1 MRPHI
6 VESVTA
12 LWAQMLLMRTKF
24 AMLVA
29 FDGIFLAD
37 EAQQAFSGQGL
48 PNLLEYVRPF
58 AGELHTNPLMRE
70 FNEASLDQHRLF
82 IGDRLWLL
90 FYIYRAFLMR
100 NGLLISQSWERR
112 TFVDWRK
119 DSGVSQLLG
128 ALLTSDEVAQLKAKN
143 AGGLAAALARIE
155 AAFLHEATRVM
166 SGSKAMADSLSD
178 MQAIL
183 LLQNATIGKRS

>member
-1 MRPHI
+1 
-6 VESVTA
+6 
-12 LWAQMLLMRTKF
+12 
-24 AMLVA
+24 
-29 FDGIFLAD
+29 
-37 EAQQAFSGQGL
+37 
-48 PNLLEYVRPF
+48 
-58 AGELHTNPLMRE
+58 
-70 FNEASLDQHRLF
+70 
-82 IGDRLWLL
+82 
-90 FYIYRAFLMR
+90 MR